1 MRVKPSVPIGI
12 GIAVVYMAVFGGL
25 FFASGVDY
33 DAVADTPENVRNAI
47 VIPLAVAAVLLIIVT
62 TVFGWWRPV
71 LRERRRAGGW
81 VIAIPIV
88 IFLALLAAL
97 DYGNLAELDSE
108 LLLWIGTAVALVG
121 FCEELVYRGLL
132 VVSFRSTLAEPMVWL
147 WSSVAFGL
155 LHSINFLLG
164 QDLGPT
170 VVQVIVTFVIG
181 SAFYISRRA
190 TGLIVVPMVLHLMW
204 DYSSFTQSDGH
215 TIGGLPQTLGAVLVI
230 VALTAGRKH
239 LFGTADDPVDE
250 SVDA

>member
-12 GIAVVYMAVFGGL
+12 AIAVVYMAVFGGL
-25 FFASGVDY
+25 FALSGVDY
-33 DAVADTPENVRNAI
+33 DAVADSPENVRNAI
-47 VIPLAVAAVLLIIVT
+47 VIPLAVAAVLLVIVT
-62 TVFGWWRPV
+62 SVFGWWRPV

-81 VIAIPIV
+81 LIAVPIV
-88 IFLALLAAL
+88 IFLALLAGL
-97 DYGNLAELDSE
+97 DYANLADLDTE
-108 LLLWIGTAVALVG
+108 LLLWIGVAVALVG

-170 VVQVIVTFVIG
+170 IQQVIVTFIIG

-190 TGLIVVPMVLHLMW
+190 TGMLVVPMILHLMW
-204 DYSSFTQSDGH
+204 DYSSFTQSEGH
-215 TIGGLPQTLGAVLVI
+215 TLGALPQTIGVILVI
-230 VALTAGRKH
+230 AALTAGRKH
-239 LFGTADDPVDE
+239 LFGTSEDPVDE
-250 SVDA
+250 SADA